1 MSEFE
6 GRDRI
11 LNYLDSELIGPVRGP
26 EEVISDTVPS
36 QRYTMGVLF
45 PQAAELDEVLEE
57 EEEDEKGGS
66 IGEEVS
72 EDPVALSGQW
82 MPSSMGVTFFFTDSQ
97 ILEVEVSG
105 AAYEKLEN
113 DTRAWKRIPIA
124 EGDSPEEYRF
134 SSSDRKGAVSKRD
147 ALNGRAEV
155 NVHWREFGDGYLVTV
170 TLLNSRHA
178 GESRPDPEDCLYQV
192 GLTCSVPDGTIREY
206 PDARSIDLTE
216 REEEMRIIYRDA
228 KTYAIG
234 HGCAAD
240 WKVGEG
246 VVDRVCTKLM
256 PEYEVKP
263 VTHTSAGDPEILEI
277 SRLADPDQSIDRLG
291 DELRS
296 FVAAYEEW
304 IEGLPDAHP
313 DIPGHLTDARDRI
326 LDRLS
331 ETAGR
336 MRRGIGRLEEDP
348 VVLRAFRLA
357 NRAMLMQMYHGK
369 VYDRRRERNS
379 FDIEVPDYSSI
390 TDLTWYPFQLAYQL
404 LTLDSIADDSSDY
417 RDVVDLIWF
426 PTGGGK
432 TEAYLAVAAIQIFL
446 RRLRHGN
453 AGAGTA
459 VITRYTLRL
468 LTSQQFERSSR
479 LICACE
485 LIRQENEEEMGE
497 EPVTI
502 GLWAGQ
508 SMSPNKYS
516 AGGKQHPGAAE
527 LYEDILEDPSP
538 SNPFQLEQCPWC
550 GTELIPRYR
559 VDDEDAYGIRAGN
572 RSFEMYCPSEEC
584 VFHDRLPVSVVDAD
598 LYRNPPAFLIA
609 TVDKFA
615 RLAWVADAGVFFG
628 TEQFRPPSLI
638 IQDELHLLSGPLGT
652 TAGIYE
658 SAIEGLMEMKGIQP
672 KVIASTATIRS
683 AEEQVRG
690 LFGNDVRLF
699 PSPGLSD
706 DDSYFAKT
714 DYDAPGRLYVG
725 VLSSNHRPTTSLIR
739 TAAGLQQ
746 APIDCPMSE
755 AERDAYWTLVI
766 YHNSL
771 RELGKTV
778 TFARDDIPAR
788 IRVIAEDEATAR
800 ELTDYEVLE
809 LTSNLSDEEIPES
822 FSRLKLGPDEED
834 SVSIAACTSMF
845 SVGVDI
851 QRLGLMMVNGQPKT
865 TSQYIQASSRVGRGD
880 IPGLVVM
887 HYAANKPR
895 DRSHYESFIPYH
907 AALYRN
913 VEPTSVTPFSL
924 PSRERAL
931 HAAFVIMVRHGIG
944 LSENDDAGRFDR
956 NDPEVHRAIDLL
968 GKAVSRMEPDER
980 EGTRRQLQD
989 LAREW
994 HRRASD
1000 SRNGLYYNSGTR
1012 SRQSLLR
1019 NFGEPEEGWATLHSM
1034 RNVDRQCEIQVIGEN
1049 Q

>member
-11 LNYLDSELIGPVRGP
+11 LNYLNSELIGPKRGS
-26 EEVISDTVPS
+26 EEIISGTVPS

-45 PQAAELDEVLEE
+45 PQAAALDEVLEDE
-57 EEEDEKGGS
+57 KEDEKGGS
-66 IGEEVS
+66 VGEEVS
-72 EDPVALSGQW
+72 EDPVAMSGQW
-82 MPSSMGVTFFFTDSQ
+82 MPSSIGVTFFFADSQ
-97 ILEVEVSG
+97 TLEVEVSG
-105 AAYEKLEN
+105 AAYGELEN

-124 EGDSPEEYRF
+124 ESNSPEQYSF
-134 SSSDRKGAVSKRD
+134 SAPAQSSVVRKKD

-155 NVHWREFGDGYLVTV
+155 NVHWRALAEGYLVTV
-170 TLLNSRHA
+170 TLLNVRHA
-178 GESRPDPEDCLYQV
+178 GDSRPDPGDCLYQV
-192 GLTCSVPDGTIREY
+192 GLACSVPDGTIREY

-240 WKVGEG
+240 WKVEEDT
-246 VVDRVCTKLM
+246 VDRVCTKLM

-263 VTHTSAGDPEILEI
+263 VTHTSAGDQEILRI
-277 SRLADPDQSIDRLG
+277 SRLADPDQPIGQLG
-291 DELRS
+291 DDLRN
-296 FVAAYEEW
+296 FVAAYEGW
-304 IEGLPDAHP
+304 IEGLPSAHS
-313 DIPGHLTDARDRI
+313 DILGHLTDARDRI
-326 LDRLS
+326 LDRLR
-331 ETAGR
+331 ETARR
-336 MRRGIGRLEEDP
+336 MRRGIKKLEEDP

-357 NRAMLMQMYHGK
+357 NRAMLMQMHHGK
-369 VYDRRRERNS
+369 VYEKRRVRNS
-379 FDIEVPDYSSI
+379 FDIEVPDYSS
-390 TDLTWYPFQLAYQL
+390 LTGLRWYPFQLAYQL

-432 TEAYLAVAAIQIFL
+432 TEAYLAVAAFQIFL

-453 AGAGTA
+453 AGAGTT

-485 LIRQENEEEMGE
+485 LLRQEKEEEMGD
-497 EPVTI
+497 EPITI

-508 SMSPNKYS
+508 SMSPNK
-516 AGGKQHPGAAE
+516 HPVAAK
-527 LYEDILEDPSP
+527 LYEDILEHPSP

-550 GTELIPRYR
+550 GTELIPRHH
-559 VDDEDAYGIRAGN
+559 VEDEDAYGIQAGN

-584 VFHDRLPVSVVDAD
+584 AFHDGLPVSVVDAD
-598 LYRNPPAFLIA
+598 LYRHPPAFLIA

-615 RLAWVADAGVFFG
+615 RLAWIADAGVFFG
-628 TEQFRPPSLI
+628 TERFRPPSLV

-658 SAIEGLMEMKGIQP
+658 SAIEGLMEMKGIRP

-683 AEEQVRG
+683 AEEQVTG

-706 DDSYFAKT
+706 DDSYFART
-714 DYDAPGRLYVG
+714 DYDSPGRLYVG

-755 AERDAYWTLVI
+755 AEKDAYWTLVI

-788 IRVIAEDEATAR
+788 TRVIAEDEATAR

-809 LTSNLSDEEIPES
+809 LTSNLSDAEIPES

-931 HAAFVIMVRHGIG
+931 HAALVIMVRHGVG
-944 LSENDDAGRFDR
+944 LSENEDAGRFDR
-956 NDPEVHRAIDLL
+956 NDLEIRRAIDLL
-968 GKAVSRMEPDER
+968 ERAVSRMEPDER
-980 EGTRRQLQD
+980 EDTRRQLHD
-989 LAREW
+989 LAEEW
-994 HRRASD
+994 HRQAND
-1000 SRNGLYYNSGTR
+1000 SRNGLYYNSSTR

-1019 NFGEPEEGWATLHSM
+1019 NFGESKEGWATLHSM
-1034 RNVDRQCEIQVIGEN
+1034 RNVDMQCEIQVVGEN